1 MKAEKQIIVK
11 IELVGDEVTLFQE
24 ILLKMLAVETTISPN
39 VMRMLNDEQLKF
51 LENLEKNI
59 RWITG
64 L

>member
-59 RWITG
+59 R
-64 L
+64 